1 MSKILTFGEIIW
13 DVYPDKNLIGGA
25 GLNFAAHAA
34 RCGAESYIISAM
46 GHDQLGSDALYCIE
60 KFGVR
65 PELLKRCDKPTGQ
78 CIVTLNERRI
88 PSYNVLCDVAYDNII
103 LCDNDVAKIKELC
116 FDAIY
121 FGTLIQRST
130 ASRESLRR
138 LVTEC
143 NFKERICDLNL
154 RKDCFDGESVLFCLE
169 HATILKI
176 SDEEEPT
183 LRQFEYY
190 LPIDSNPKSIATAIL
205 QKFSNIK
212 YIIITLGDKG
222 AFVYCADENRYFTIP
237 SSPVKVSSTVGAGDS
252 FIAAW
257 STSVLSGS
265 TPEAATEKAVKLSG
279 FVVSKSDAIPN
290 YTFQNGIISEL

>member
-34 RCGAESYIISAM
+34 KCGAESYMLSAI
-46 GHDQLGSDALYCIE
+46 GRDELGKDALVYTDGFGVKSELIE
-60 KFGVR
+60 K
-65 PELLKRCDKPTGQ
+65 CDKPTGQ
-78 CIVTLNERRI
+78 CLVTLNERGI
-88 PSYNVLCDVAYDNII
+88 PSYNVLCDVAYDNIS
-103 LCDNDVAKIKELC
+103 LDDNDIAKINQLG

-143 NFKERICDLNL
+143 NFKERICDVNL

-183 LRQFEYY
+183 LRQFGYY
-190 LPIDSNPKSIATAIL
+190 LPIDSNPESIATAIL

-237 SSPVKVSSTVGAGDS
+237 SSPVKVASTVGAGDS

-265 TPEAATEKAVKLSG
+265 TPEAATEKAIKLSG